1 MTERDSGSDEN
12 RDRPEYRITPVM
24 GEVAILTGR
33 PEPSGIRS
41 NRTPLTVAPTTIY
54 PKERWP
60 GLAAAV
66 EIWLRAYDS
75 PNTRTAYR
83 SDIRGWLDWCGLY
96 GIDPTDARR
105 GDVDAYR
112 SEMQD
117 AEPAPAVRT
126 VQRRLAALSSFY
138 LYWVA
143 EGGLDYNPA
152 AHARRPKASQTPGS
166 IALTLAQARQLVDY
180 ADTLPDIRPSLVIRL
195 LLETGMRV
203 SELCAAE
210 VTDLALNSGH
220 RTLTIV
226 RKGGI
231 EATTV
236 LTIRTAQA
244 LEIYLQ
250 GRTEGPLLATSGCK
264 KDGTPQ
270 PLDRGYVRKLVRR
283 IAREAGLPAEVVER
297 MHPHVLRHTAATLLD
312 EAGIPMQRI
321 QRQLGHADIRQT
333 ELYAGHRQELEASP
347 VYVLGSLLAA

>member
-1 MTERDSGSDEN
+1 MTEDHYGD
-12 RDRPEYRITPVM
+12 RITPVM
-24 GEVAILTGR
+24 GEVAILDGMPR
-33 PEPSGIRS
+33 PSGVRS
-41 NRTPLTVAPTTIY
+41 NGARLTVAPATIS
-54 PKERWP
+54 PNLRWP
-60 GLAAAV
+60 GRAAAV
-66 EIWLRAYDS
+66 DTWLRAYDS
-75 PNTRTAYR
+75 PHTRNAYR
-83 SDIRGWLDWCGLY
+83 TDIRRWLDWCDLY
-96 GIDPTDARR
+96 GVDPADARR

-112 SEMQD
+112 SELQD
-117 AEPAPAVRT
+117 TDPPPAVRT
-126 VQRRLAALSSFY
+126 VRRRLAAVSSFY
-138 LYWVA
+138 RYWVA

-152 AHARRPKASQTPGS
+152 AHARRPKASSTPGS

-180 ADTLPDIRPSLVIRL
+180 ADSLPDIRPSLVIRL

-210 VTDLALNSGH
+210 VTDLALDSGH

-244 LEIYLQ
+244 LETYLQ
-250 GRTEGPLLATSGCK
+250 GRAAGPLLATSGCK

-283 IAREAGLPAEVVER
+283 LAREAGLPAEVVER

-347 VYVLGSLLAA
+347 VYVLGGLLAA